1 MASPILININNSILQ
16 SRDYSSTGRCGC
28 AENLTPLA
36 RHGPRAGHPS
46 MRACVLEQHSSSLKK
61 FDNVEILD
69 TMPIFNLQFTILTL
83 SGLVFV

>member
-16 SRDYSSTGRCGC
+16 SCDYSSTGRRGC

-46 MRACVLEQHSSSLKK
+46 MRACVLEQHGTSL
-61 FDNVEILD
+61 NILLLKSVP
-69 TMPIFNLQFTILTL
+69 MSIHRYLIKYVVLTIYM
-83 SGLVFV
+83 